1 MISVVS
7 SLVQLVGF
15 IAGIYLIFAEG
26 FWIGVGLIAVVAA
39 LHVACSQLTYGLLY
53 LNQKTVG
60 DDESE
65 GIALAIRVYGNEA
78 APRAWHIIGN
88 SGAVLF
94 WVSASAAIYWFVTN
108 NW

>member
-1 MISVVS
+1 MPTLLSDI
-7 SLVQLVGF
+7 
-15 IAGIYLIFAEG
+15 
-26 FWIGVGLIAVVAA
+26 
-39 LHVACSQLTYGLLY
+39 TYWLKILR
-53 LNQKTVG
+53 LTVG
-60 DDESE
+60 DDKSE

-88 SGAVLF
+88 SCAVLF